1 MKLYAALI
9 AVFLLSVFVQISSEA
24 LSITVKKLGLLNF
37 VEASSPEELQNL
49 LESSSGRVLIFIY
62 DDFCPGCRYM
72 IENVFAA
79 PALAEFLK
87 ENNVMLVSI
96 DLTYTKLDFIEAYSE
111 GGVLVVS
118 PQGIGRSG
126 AQGLIRIP
134 IVGTPTMIYG
144 CSSESKFYVRLIVIG
159 AVESYKTLIEHIAN
173 SGCGITSATEAQITS
188 SVSFTP
194 AILALMYIL
203 GVGSAFSPC
212 VLPVIGLMG
221 LTLFTRRS
229 PAAIV
234 AGLTV
239 SLTLFGSVIG
249 FLGFILSRRVVA
261 VAGGALLIAMGF
273 AIFVPSVEIRL
284 VQAASRLQTAV
295 RRLAYGG
302 DFVLGMSLGAAWS
315 PCIAPYAGLAIVA
328 SMISGDFVRSTLYMF
343 SYAAGISSAI
353 YLLLRAARK
362 VGSRFSKK
370 LGGGRKISKLVKYA
384 TAVASIAAGFYLIAT
399 A

>member
-1 MKLYAALI
+1 MKRYTTLVV
-9 AVFLLSVFVQISSEA
+9 VFLLLVFVQISSET
-24 LSITVKKLGLLNF
+24 LSLTVKKLGLLNF
-37 VEASSPEELQNL
+37 VETSSSEELQNL

-72 IENVFAA
+72 IDNVFTA
-79 PALAEFLK
+79 PALAEFLE
-87 ENNVMLVSI
+87 ENNITLVSV
-96 DLTYTKLDFIEAYSE
+96 DLTYTKLDFIEAYSN
-111 GGVLVVS
+111 GSILVVS
-118 PQGIGRSG
+118 PQGISRSEV
-126 AQGLIRIP
+126 QGLIRIP
-134 IVGTPTMIYG
+134 IVGTPTVIYG
-144 CSSESKFYVRLIVIG
+144 CSSESKFYVHLIVIG
-159 AVESYKTLIEHIAN
+159 AVESCKTLIEYIAN
-173 SGCGITSATEAQITS
+173 SGCGITGAAETRGAS

-249 FLGFILSRRVVA
+249 FLGFLLSRRVLA
-261 VAGGALLIAMGF
+261 VAGGALLIATGS
-273 AIFVPSVEIRL
+273 AILVPPVEIKL
-284 VQAASRLQTAV
+284 VQAASRLQTAA

-328 SMISGDFVRSTLYMF
+328 SMISGDVVRSTLYMF

-362 VGSRFSKK
+362 AGSRFSKK
-370 LGGGRKISKLVKYA
+370 LGGSRKISKLVKYV
-384 TAVASIAAGFYLIAT
+384 TAAASIAAGLYLIAT

>member
-1 MKLYAALI
+1 MKHYAALI
-9 AVFLLSVFVQISSEA
+9 VVFLLLIFVQISSET
-24 LSITVKKLGLLNF
+24 LSLTVKRLGLLNF

-49 LESSSGRVLIFIY
+49 LKSSNGRVLIFVY

-72 IENVFAA
+72 IDSVFTA
-79 PALAEFLK
+79 PALAGFLE
-87 ENNVMLVSI
+87 ENNVTLVSV
-96 DLTYTKLDFIEAYSE
+96 DLTYMKLDFIEAYSD
-111 GGVLVVS
+111 GSILVVS
-118 PQGIGRSG
+118 PQGISRGG
-126 AQGLIRIP
+126 AQDLIRIP
-134 IVGTPTMIYG
+134 IVGTPTVVYG

-159 AVESYKTLIEHIAN
+159 AVESYKKLIEYIAN
-173 SGCGITSATEAQITS
+173 SGCGITGVAEARSVS
-188 SVSFTP
+188 SVGFTP
-194 AILALMYIL
+194 AILALMYVL

-229 PAAIV
+229 PGAIV

-284 VQAASRLQTAV
+284 VQAASRLQTVV
-295 RRLAYGG
+295 RKLAYGG

-328 SMISGDFVRSTLYMF
+328 SMISGDVVRSTLYMF

-362 VGSRFSKK
+362 VGGRFSKK
-370 LGGGRKISKLVKYA
+370 LGGGRKISKLVKYVTGA
-384 TAVASIAAGFYLIAT
+384 ASIVAGFYLIVT